1 MGKYNFDEIHNRK
14 NTGSIKWDFGK
25 EIKGRDDL
33 LPLWVADM
41 DFKLPDEILSDITD
55 RTMHGIFGYTNLGES
70 YLGPVRGWLKKRH
83 GIQVSDKEIIVAP
96 GIVFS
101 IALAI
106 RAFTNPG
113 DSVLIQQPVYHPF
126 TEKIQQNNRRVVN
139 NQLIYADGRY
149 EIDFPDFEK
158 KIVENDVKLFILC
171 SPHNPVGRVWTK
183 EELLRIADICL
194 EHNVYIFSDEIH
206 ADFVYE
212 GNRHTSFYALG
223 EKYHKNLIL
232 GTAASKT
239 FNLAGIQVANI
250 IIPDDKTNKTFKD
263 AIEATGFAQ
272 PNVLGMVATASAYQK
287 GEEWLDELIL
297 YLQGNR
303 DYVRSFLAKELPAV
317 RLVEPEGTYLLWLD
331 FSGVVSDKDELERLI
346 TDKARLWLNSGETFG
361 KETALFQRMNIA
373 CPRKTLEQA
382 MEQLR
387 EALDQQ

>member
-183 EELLRIADICL
+183 EELTKIGDICL
-194 EHNVYIFSDEIH
+194 KHGVTIFADEIH
-206 ADFVYE
+206 SDFVFKGYK
-212 GNRHTSFYALG
+212 HTSF
-223 EKYHKNLIL
+223 
-232 GTAASKT
+232 
-239 FNLAGIQVANI
+239 
-250 IIPDDKTNKTFKD
+250 
-263 AIEATGFAQ
+263 
-272 PNVLGMVATASAYQK
+272 M
-287 GEEWLDELIL
+287 
-297 YLQGNR
+297 
-303 DYVRSFLAKELPAV
+303 
-317 RLVEPEGTYLLWLD
+317 
-331 FSGVVSDKDELERLI
+331 
-346 TDKARLWLNSGETFG
+346 
-361 KETALFQRMNIA
+361 
-373 CPRKTLEQA
+373 TLE
-382 MEQLR
+382 
-387 EALDQQ
+387 DKYK